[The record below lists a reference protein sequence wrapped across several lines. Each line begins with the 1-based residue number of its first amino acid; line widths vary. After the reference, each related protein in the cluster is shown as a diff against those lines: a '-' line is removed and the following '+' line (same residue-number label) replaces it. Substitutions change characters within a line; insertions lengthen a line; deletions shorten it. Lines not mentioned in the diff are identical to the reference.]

1 VILQRMI
8 TYLIIRISRN
18 GSATVKQQR
27 EMQEREK
34 AAKRLELAGSKL
46 GNIMGVKGA
55 AEKEDIAAKVKKDAE
70 AAAIAHEGATCAPRA
85 VGPVK
90 PPTVVKEG
98 EEEMD
103 EKKAV
108 AEGVQYSTHMEKKIE
123 AVSSFAM
130 SKTLKEQRE
139 YLPVFAVRE
148 EMMQVIRENQ
158 TIVIVGETGSGK
170 VWLVG
175 LMMGLDY
182 AIDSIYARGWI
193 Y

>member
-1 VILQRMI
+1 M
-8 TYLIIRISRN
+8 
-18 GSATVKQQR
+18 KQVR
-27 EMQEREK
+27 EMHEREK

-55 AEKEDIAAKVKKDAE
+55 AEKEDIAEKAKKDAE
-70 AAAIAHEGATCAPRA
+70 AAAIAHEADTGGAPRA
-85 VGPVK
+85 VGPMKLPVAK
-90 PPTVVKEG
+90 TEG
-98 EEEMD
+98 DEELD

-148 EMMQVIRENQ
+148 EMMRVIRENQ
-158 TIVIVGETGSGK
+158 IIVIVGETGSGK
-170 VWLVG
+170 VSSGRG
-175 LMMGLDY
+175 L
-182 AIDSIYARGWI
+182 IR
-193 Y
+193 